1 MHSGLLAPRYPR
13 TDLSFVCDIGIITR
27 IFDHTAISFMRCIG
41 ARMQL
46 KSDQVPRGQTNAGI
60 RQTALVDE
68 GTQGAF
74 VGSCGT
80 GSRSIARAECGMFLH
95 ERVPFLAAPVYKRGW
110 QARNAMVLRMSSVT
124 YMHCSSGAR
133 RISTEAVPPGL
144 LVQLIYGQLMA
155 SGV

>member
-1 MHSGLLAPRYPR
+1 
-13 TDLSFVCDIGIITR
+13 
-27 IFDHTAISFMRCIG
+27 
-41 ARMQL
+41 MQL

-60 RQTALVDE
+60 RQTALGDE

-74 VGSCGT
+74 GGSCGT